1 MILQKLTDL
10 LVIFKRIPSSYPLA
24 IEAIALFHFSSTMGI
39 KHCLVTLIFILL
51 TACDFKYVVIC
62 ILTICS
68 YFLFISILVFCLIFV
83 VAVVG
88 ILSVTILCVCVN
100 WQSLGFLG
108 DSDHKKKSACNAG
121 DPGSIPWEGNSYPLQ
136 YSCLENHMDR
146 GAWQATV
153 HGVAKSWTWLT
164 NYHFDNYRNWTLS
177 VFCTV
182 FFF

>member
-100 WQSLGFLG
+100 
-108 DSDHKKKSACNAG
+108 
-121 DPGSIPWEGNSYPLQ
+121 
-136 YSCLENHMDR
+136 
-146 GAWQATV
+146 
-153 HGVAKSWTWLT
+153 
-164 NYHFDNYRNWTLS
+164 
-177 VFCTV
+177 
-182 FFF
+182 